1 MTVKTKLGK
10 KSEPAISL
18 KKSDDLIA
26 IRTRSTRSINAGPV
40 PSAAAAEV
48 KDGELILEFPEAGV
62 EVYRVKVGKN
72 GKSLESRKQRLRMMP
87 DIRFAGGV
95 MTDEVTGEP
104 VIYTENIFI
113 KFNDEVDP
121 EDCKKIIAEAD
132 LTIKKELKYAAN
144 AYFTG
149 APEGIGTKVFDIA
162 NKLLERPEVEYC
174 HPELVR
180 RRERRQIFDQQWHL
194 KTTTINGVTVNASA
208 NVEAAHRIT
217 RGEGTI
223 IALIDDGVEIN
234 HPEFSS
240 PGKIVFPRD
249 ASLGNDNPMPKFNDD
264 SHGTA
269 CAGVATADGNFGAS
283 GVAPKAKLMP
293 IRLSSALGSQQEAD
307 AFEWAADHGA
317 DIISC
322 SWGPADGRWFDP
334 NDPMHNRSFPLPAS
348 TKLAID
354 YATTQGRNGKGCV
367 IFFAAGNGNE
377 KVDNDGY
384 ASYER
389 VIAVAACGDRG
400 IKSVYSDFG
409 KAIWCSFPSSDFG
422 FEPTNHPDPLTS
434 GIWTTDRVGARGYN
448 PGDLRLG
455 DSAGLFTN
463 DFGGTS
469 SSCPGAAGVGALVL
483 AVNPTLKWQEVR
495 DVIRKACDKIDPS
508 AGNYDSTGRSPYYGY
523 GRINAE
529 AAVLLARPSI
539 SNKVTIS
546 KTFNMPLP
554 DLKTVSASFEVGES
568 QKIENISVL
577 VDILH
582 TYIGDLVVTL
592 IPPPPLRV
600 GNIILHNRKGGA
612 TNNIKKQYDALSVPG
627 LSKLKGKSVHGR
639 WTLQIQDKAFRDIG
653 TLVSF
658 GLELT
663 FQQPVPRTRRNG
675 SRSPV
680 KKVAKKAMKK
690 KMKA

>member
-1 MTVKTKLGK
+1 MNVKTKLGK
-10 KSEPAISL
+10 KTEPAVTL
-18 KKSDDLIA
+18 KKSNDLIA
-26 IRTRSTRSINAGPV
+26 IRTLSSRSINAGPV

-72 GKSLESRKQRLRMMP
+72 GKSLESRKQNLRMMP

-95 MTDEVTGEP
+95 LVDEATGEP

-113 KFNDEVDP
+113 KFHDDVDP
-121 EDCKKIIAEAD
+121 GKCKQVISEAD

-144 AYFTG
+144 AFFTG

-162 NKLLERPEVEYC
+162 NKLLERPDVEYC

-180 RRERRQIFDQQWHL
+180 HRERRQIYDQQWHL
-194 KTTTINGVTVNASA
+194 KTTTVNGVTVSASA
-208 NVEAAHRIT
+208 NVEAAHRIAK
-217 RGEGTI
+217 GEGTI

-234 HPEFSS
+234 HPEFTS

-249 ASLGNDNPMPKFNDD
+249 ASLGNDNPLPKFNDD

-269 CAGVATADGNFGAS
+269 CAGVACADGNFGAS
-283 GVAPKAKLMP
+283 GVAPKARLMP

-317 DIISC
+317 DVISC
-322 SWGPADGRWFDP
+322 SWGPADGKWFDP
-334 NDPMHNRSFPLPAS
+334 TDPVHNRSFPLPAS

-384 ASYER
+384 ASYEN
-389 VIAVAACGDRG
+389 VLAVAACGDRG

-422 FEPTNHPDPLTS
+422 FEPTNHPEPLTT

-455 DSAGLFTN
+455 DSTGLFTN

-469 SSCPGAAGVGALVL
+469 SACPGAAGIAALIL
-483 AVNPTLKWQEVR
+483 SVNPDLKWQEVR
-495 DVIRKACDKIDPS
+495 DIIRRACDKIDPS
-508 AGNYDSTGRSPYYGY
+508 GGNYDSTGRSTLYGY
-523 GRINAE
+523 GRMNAE
-529 AAVLLARPSI
+529 AALLLAKPSV

-546 KTFNMPLP
+546 KTFNKPLP
-554 DLKTVSASFEVGES
+554 DLKTVTASLDVGET
-568 QKIENISVL
+568 QKIETISVL
-577 VDILH
+577 LEILH

-592 IPPPPLRV
+592 IPPPQMSTT
-600 GNIILHNRKGGA
+600 NIILHNRKGGA
-612 TNNIKKQYDALSVPG
+612 TNNIKKSYSVLTVPT
-627 LSKLKGKSVHGR
+627 LSKLKGKNANGR
-639 WTLQIQDKAFRDIG
+639 WTLQVQDKAFRDIG

-658 GLELT
+658 GIELT
-663 FQQPVPRTRRNG
+663 FQQPVDRNTRQRA
-675 SRSPV
+675 RAPI
-680 KKVAKKAMKK
+680 KKAAKKKTKK
-690 KMKA
+690 KMRA